1 MAELKST
8 TISGL
13 LSTYSA
19 TTATQIIVTGADTT
33 NQRLEVTDG
42 TVTNRFGIFGRTNGD
57 AGVVGTQTNH
67 ALLLQTN
74 ATTRLTI
81 ASTGAATFSNFNG
94 AALYGVTINSNN
106 NTGTQYMMSFDR
118 IGVQAGYIASTSST
132 TAGIF
137 NSSDYRLKEDLQSF
151 SGIGKL
157 MSMKFYDFKW
167 KSEEGFRDYGVI
179 AHELQEVLPMAVIGE
194 KDGEVNQGV
203 DYSKLIPI
211 MAKAIQELKAEI
223 DLLKGIAPIST

>member
-1 MAELKST
+1 
-8 TISGL
+8 
-13 LSTYSA
+13 
-19 TTATQIIVTGADTT
+19 
-33 NQRLEVTDG
+33 
-42 TVTNRFGIFGRTNGD
+42 
-57 AGVVGTQTNH
+57 
-67 ALLLQTN
+67 
-74 ATTRLTI
+74 
-81 ASTGAATFSNFNG
+81 
-94 AALYGVTINSNN
+94 
-106 NTGTQYMMSFDR
+106 MMSFDR